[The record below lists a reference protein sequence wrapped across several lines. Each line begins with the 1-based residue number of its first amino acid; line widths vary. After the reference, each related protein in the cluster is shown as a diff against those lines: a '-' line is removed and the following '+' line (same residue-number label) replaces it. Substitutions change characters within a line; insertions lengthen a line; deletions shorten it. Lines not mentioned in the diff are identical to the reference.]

1 MADYPRWRYKNVKEA
16 LKTRRVTLSFANEM
30 LAVPIAALWG

>member
-1 MADYPRWRYKNVKEA
+1 VLYDYHQIV
-16 LKTRRVTLSFANEM
+16 SFSERL